1 MTEDGGDG
9 GDGGRGTRSTRR
21 HGVAERCGLHDRS
34 ADSRPLRRLTT
45 LLCTIAAVGCVQAAQ
60 SVNPGFDGERAFED
74 VRQLVAIGPRV
85 AGSPGAQAA
94 RDYIRK
100 QLQAVGVRV
109 EDQPFEAATPL
120 GRVRMVNLRATF
132 PAAAGTASRERLVI
146 GGHYDTKLFKA
157 FTFVGANDGGSSTA
171 FLIELARTL
180 KSRTHQGTIEL
191 LFLDGEE
198 STGEWQ
204 GQDHTYGSRHYVEAA
219 RRAGTLGD
227 IRAFVLV
234 DMIGDRNLVIK
245 RETNSTPYLTDI
257 IWDAARR
264 LNRPEFVAESTPV
277 EDDHLEFLAA
287 GVPSVDIIDLEYP
300 DATARFW
307 HTRDDT
313 LDKVAAASLQAVGD
327 VLLAAL
333 PALEQARPPR

>member
-1 MTEDGGDG
+1 MRRTEFAEDTGPDQHGDTG
-9 GDGGRGTRSTRR
+9 ARP
-21 HGVAERCGLHDRS
+21 L
-34 ADSRPLRRLTT
+34 RPLRRLTA
-45 LLCTIAAVGCVQAAQ
+45 LLCTFAVVGCVQAAQ
-60 SVNPGFDGERAFED
+60 SVNPRFDGARAFED
-74 VRQLVAIGPRV
+74 VGQLVAIGPRV

-100 QLQAVGVRV
+100 QLQAVGVTV
-109 EDQPFEAATPL
+109 EEQPFEAVTPL

-132 PAAAGTASRERLVI
+132 PAASGGAPKARLVI
-146 GGHYDTKLFKA
+146 GGHYDTKLFRE
-157 FTFVGANDGGSSTA
+157 FTFVGANDAGSSTA

-180 KSRTHQGTIEL
+180 KSRTNQVPIEL

-198 STGEWQ
+198 STGQWQ
-204 GQDHTYGSRHYVEAA
+204 GLDHTYGSRHYVDAA
-219 RRAGTLGD
+219 GKAGTLRD

-245 RETNSTPYLTDI
+245 REANSTPYLTDI

-264 LNRPEFVAESTPV
+264 LNRPEFVAQSTPV

-287 GVPSVDIIDLEYP
+287 GVPSVDIIDLDYP

-307 HTRDDT
+307 HTEHDT
-313 LDKVAAASLQAVGD
+313 LDKVAAGSLQAVGD

-333 PALEQARPPR
+333 PALESVEPPR